1 MPQDKPINLIGK
13 TLRTGSK
20 IILSKDM
27 TENRLK
33 NAHSGAIM
41 SSIVERNAIKHRKQ
55 TPKKTK
61 KKAK

>member
-1 MPQDKPINLIGK
+1 M
-13 TLRTGSK
+13 LRTGSK

-41 SSIVERNAIKHRKQ
+41 GSIVERSAVKHRKQ
-55 TPKKTK
+55 TPKKPN

>member
-33 NAHSGAIM
+33 NAHSDAIM
-41 SSIVERNAIKHRKQ
+41 GSIVGSAIKHRKQ
-55 TPKKTK
+55 TPKKPN